1 MEKKQIIITE
11 NHSDIVESQV
21 QKITEFLTN
30 LGLPSDNIIA
40 TNKERAIINHTL
52 PDYISQLPEELKKDA
67 RYLSKFVVGAGFGL
81 FDYALNSI
89 WNEVTL
95 ALRNK
100 AITYG
105 LDIFFDASVGGKM
118 RELYNSEEDLAG
130 LKDNTLLNTCK
141 KLELISETTYKKL
154 AHILDMRNDIGISHP
169 TNYTINAFEL
179 MGWFQTCIQDV
190 LQDMPSDSAIQVK
203 AFIENLKNLEVTI
216 EDDKIEKIKG
226 QISSL
231 SSLHCSRI
239 LRTIF
244 GLYVSEDSSQILRK
258 NISKMIPIIWSAS
271 VDDVK
276 YKIGIMV
283 EGYNNN
289 LHTKKYEKGCEF
301 FEIANGN
308 KYRTES
314 ERIIN
319 LENLSNELR
328 DAHFGY
334 DNYYTEVP
342 IIKKIMTYF
351 EDSTDIPNEIA
362 LNLIHSVMLCRIGR
376 GYSYKRGVSPSGREY
391 YDRFFNILKDDFIP
405 LFIAQLCEFDIQQKL
420 GRKIAMEQALEMITE
435 VKHNIINERYVES
448 LDYLLA
454 KFPNTSRAIFNTEF
468 KKLTAGFLTW
478 ENK

>member
-1 MEKKQIIITE
+1 MERKQLIITD

-21 QKITEFLTN
+21 QKITEFLTV

-40 TNKERAIINHTL
+40 TNQERAIINQTL
-52 PDYISQLPEELKKDA
+52 PGYISQLPNELKQDA

-105 LDIFFDASVGGKM
+105 LEIFFDASVGGKM

-141 KLELISETTYKKL
+141 KLELITETTYKKL

-190 LQDMPSDSAIQVK
+190 LQDMPSESAIQVK
-203 AFIENLKNLEVTI
+203 AFIENLKNLDVII
-216 EDDKIEKIKG
+216 EDEKIEKIKA
-226 QISSL
+226 QISTL

-244 GLYVSEDSSQILRK
+244 GFYVSEESSQILRK
-258 NISKMIPIIWSAS
+258 NISKMIPIIWNVSI
-271 VDDVK
+271 DEVK
-276 YKIGIMV
+276 YKIGIIV

-289 LHTKKYEKGCEF
+289 LHTIKYKNGCEF

-328 DAHFGY
+328 EAHFGY
-334 DNYYTEVP
+334 DNYYHEVP
-342 IIKKIMTYF
+342 VIKKIMTYF
-351 EDSTDIPNEIA
+351 EDSTDIPNQIA
-362 LNLIHSVMLCRIGR
+362 SNLIHSVMLCRIGR
-376 GYSYKRGVSPSGREY
+376 GYSFKRGVSPSGKQY
-391 YDRFFNILKDDFIP
+391 YDRFFNMLKDDFIP
-405 LFIAQLCEFDIQQKL
+405 LFIIELCEFDIQQKL
-420 GRKIAMEQALEMITE
+420 GRNISMEQALEMISE
-435 VKHNIINERYVES
+435 VKQNIINERYIES
-448 LDYLLA
+448 LDYLLSE
-454 KFPNTSRAIFNTEF
+454 FPKTEKAIFNSQF
-468 KKLTAGFLTW
+468 KKLTNNFITW
-478 ENK
+478 